1 MGELAPLIAD
11 LALILICAGVMTLVF
26 KKLKQPLVLGYI
38 VAGFIASPHFALT
51 PSVIDTAS
59 IHVWSEI
66 GVIFLLFALGLEFSF
81 KKIMKAGGPAI
92 ITTLTIIFGMMMLGY
107 LVGTAFGW
115 GKMDALFL
123 GGMIC
128 MSSTTIIY
136 KAFEDLGLSK
146 KNFAGLVMSV
156 LILEDI
162 LAVVLMV
169 VLSTVAVSANFEGG
183 ELVMS
188 LLKLFFFLILWLVVG
203 LYLIPVIL
211 RKTRKLMSDE
221 TLLVAALGLC
231 FMMVV
236 VAAKT
241 GFSAAFGAFIMGSI
255 LAETLEAEHIERL
268 VKPVKDLFG
277 AIFFVSV
284 GMMVDPAMIAQY
296 WLPILIITLT
306 VVLGQPLF
314 AIIGVL
320 LSGQPLKMAFQSGFS
335 LSQIGEFSFI
345 IATLGVSLGVT
356 GDFLYPIVVAVSVVT
371 IFLTPYVIR
380 LAEPA
385 YGLATKVLP
394 QRVLTFLEDYARATG
409 STAAKDSE
417 RKQYFG
423 EVSQMVLVNGI
434 MAIATCILGLGVL
447 QPLAVKWIPGIW
459 ANVVTGVVMLI
470 ALSPFL
476 RAIAVKK
483 SRGSQSFDALWA
495 ADSSSHA
502 PLLVSTV
509 IRYALGL
516 AFPFVILGRLFHLP
530 AALSIL
536 LAPVLGFV
544 LVFNK
549 WTKRSYKALEKTFQT
564 NLRSRD
570 MRAEYLGEKKP
581 QYASSLMDK
590 DLHLADFDVPP
601 EVEWAGKELRELNFG
616 QQYGVHVVSIL
627 RGSKR
632 INIPKATDRLFPND
646 RIQVIGTD
654 AGLESFGAAFPQ
666 PDTSLPEDLT
676 AQEMVLRRMPLESG
690 SPLLGKAIKDSGI
703 RNHYHCLVAG
713 IEKADG
719 TLHIPDA
726 QLPLEEGDTLWLVG
740 RTQDLETLFAA
751 AEKES

>member
-1 MGELAPLIAD
+1 MDSLAPLIAD
-11 LALILICAGVMTLVF
+11 LALILICAGVMSILF

-92 ITTLTIIFGMMMLGY
+92 ITTLTIIFGMIILGF
-107 LVGTAFGW
+107 LVGLAFGW
-115 GKMDALFL
+115 SKMDALFL

-128 MSSTTIIY
+128 MSSTAIIY

-146 KNFAGLVMSV
+146 KKFAGLVMSV

-169 VLSTVAVSANFEGG
+169 VLSTVAVSSNFQGG

-188 LLKLFFFLILWLVVG
+188 IGKLAFFLVLWLVVG
-203 LYLIPVIL
+203 IYIIPLIL
-211 RKTRKLMSDE
+211 RKTRTLMNDE

-231 FMMVV
+231 FLMVV
-236 VAAKT
+236 IAAKT

-306 VVLGQPLF
+306 VIIGQPFF
-314 AIIGVL
+314 AMLGVL
-320 LSGQPLKMAFQSGFS
+320 LSGQPLKTAVQSGFS

-356 GDFLYPIVVAVSVVT
+356 SNFLYPIVVAVSVVT
-371 IFLTPYVIR
+371 IFCTPYMIR

-385 YGLATKVLP
+385 YGLIYKVLP
-394 QRVLTFLEDYARATG
+394 QRAKAFLDDYSQGADP
-409 STAAKDSE
+409 AASKDSAW
-417 RKQYFG
+417 KIYLG
-423 EVSQMVLVNGI
+423 EIIRMTLINGI
-434 MAIATCILGLGVL
+434 VAVAVCIIGFKVL
-447 QPLAVKWIPGIW
+447 YPLAVKFIPGIW
-459 ANVVTGVVMLI
+459 ANIVLAVILLAV
-470 ALSPFL
+470 LSPFL

-483 SRGSQSFDALWA
+483 SRGSRVFDDLWA
-495 ADSSSHA
+495 SDRANHA
-502 PLLVSTV
+502 PLIAITIL
-509 IRYALGL
+509 RYAIAVAFTVYVL
-516 AFPFVILGRLFHLP
+516 AKLFHVS
-530 AALSIL
+530 ALILLL
-536 LAPVLGFV
+536 LAPVLGFF

-549 WTKRSYKALEKTFQT
+549 WTKRSYKRLEETFHT
-564 NLRSRD
+564 NLRSRE

-581 QYASSLMDK
+581 EYASSLLDK
-590 DLHLADFDVPP
+590 DLHLADFDIPAQ
-601 EVEWAGKELRELNFG
+601 VEWAGEELRSLNFG
-616 QQYGVHVVSIL
+616 QKYGVHVVSIL
-627 RGSKR
+627 RGNKR
-632 INIPKATDRLFPND
+632 INIPKATDRIFPQD

-654 AGLESFGAAFPQ
+654 AGLESFGAALQSSNTP
-666 PDTSLPEDLT
+666 LPEDFT
-676 AQEMVLRRMPLESG
+676 AEEMILRRLPVG
-690 SPLLGKAIKDSGI
+690 SASPFLGKALKDSGI

-713 IEKADG
+713 IEKPDG
-719 TLHIPDA
+719 TLHVPDA
-726 QLPLEEGDTLWLVG
+726 HIPLEEGDVIWLVG
-740 RTQDLETLFAA
+740 EHKDLDVLMTLP
-751 AEKES
+751 S